1 MFCDTRHQRASS
13 EYLML
18 THETFRTR
26 DADVAPTEPVAQ
38 RTDGKL
44 LSCGTHRTLLLLYNY
59 ISNDTMQVQHEYKK
73 HRPLYTEAV

>member
-26 DADVAPTEPVAQ
+26 DADAAPTEPVAQ
-38 RTDGKL
+38 RTDGK
-44 LSCGTHRTLLLLYNY
+44 
-59 ISNDTMQVQHEYKK
+59 
-73 HRPLYTEAV
+73 